1 MSKQTFSRISTTLF
15 DVWLVTA
22 ISTSFMA
29 GTGLKKWS
37 PPKFSGLAMTGSK
50 SDRRIEEILDNG
62 LNDEI
67 CGTDCGRNLRE
78 LANSLHLLV
87 Q

>member
-1 MSKQTFSRISTTLF
+1 MSKQRFSRISTTLF

-37 PPKFSGLAMTGSK
+37 PAKFSGLAMTGSK
-50 SDRRIEEILDNG
+50 SDRRIEEVLVRI
-62 LNDEI
+62 I
-67 CGTDCGRNLRE
+67 
-78 LANSLHLLV
+78 ASLENFRYSNKL
-87 Q
+87 